1 VSDPGSPEAGAP
13 VSDWAAAGRPGRRV
27 GSRIEFHPEIGS
39 TNDRA
44 RAALAD
50 PASDGL
56 AVVADRQ
63 LAGRGR
69 MGRTWISPAG
79 VNLLLSVG
87 LGLDLPAE
95 RAWWLA
101 AGAAL
106 AMRSAAQSAVG
117 AVGAA
122 AGLAIRWPNDL
133 VTADGLKVAGLLVE
147 TEVEGGRAVTVV
159 IGMGLN
165 VNWRRA
171 DMPSDIAAGATSL
184 ADLAGGPIDRVKLL
198 AGLLAALDDEVSR
211 IEDGT
216 SPQVRFQSASWLTGR
231 EIEIET
237 PAGRLTGVAG
247 AITDTGGLVLDGP
260 TIQTTVN
267 VGEVIRVHA
276 QAA

>member
-1 VSDPGSPEAGAP
+1 VADPRSPAAGAP
-13 VSDWAAAGRPGRRV
+13 ALDWAAAGRPGRRV

-44 RAALAD
+44 RSALVD
-50 PASDGL
+50 PSLDGI

-69 MGRTWISPAG
+69 MGRTWLSPAG
-79 VNLLLSVG
+79 ENLLVSVG
-87 LGLDLPAE
+87 LRLDIPAE

-101 AGAAL
+101 AAAAL
-106 AMRSAAQSAVG
+106 AMRRAAQDAVG
-117 AVGAA
+117 PGTTLAV
-122 AGLAIRWPNDL
+122 RWPNDL
-133 VTADGLKVAGLLVE
+133 VTDDGLKLAGLLAE
-147 TEVEGGRAVTVV
+147 TEIEGARVAWAV

-171 DMPSDIAAGATSL
+171 EMPSDIAATATSL
-184 ADLAGGPIDRVKLL
+184 ADLAARSIDRVELL
-198 AGLLAALDDEVSR
+198 GALLDALDEEIGQVEAGS
-211 IEDGT
+211 
-216 SPQVRFQSASWLTGR
+216 SPRVRFQSASWLTGR
-231 EIEIET
+231 EIEVET
-237 PAGRLTGVAG
+237 PAGRLSGVAG

-260 TIQTTVN
+260 TIQTTVT

>member
-1 VSDPGSPEAGAP
+1 VSDSRSGSGSPATE
-13 VSDWAAAGRPGRRV
+13 WAAAERPGRRV
-27 GSRIEFHPEIGS
+27 GHRIEYHPEIGS

-44 RAALAD
+44 RSALVD
-50 PASDGL
+50 PGGDGL

-69 MGRTWISPAG
+69 MGRTWLSPAG
-79 VNLLLSVG
+79 VNLLVSVG
-87 LGLDLPAE
+87 LRLDLPAE

-106 AMRSAAQSAVG
+106 ALRSAAAE
-117 AVGAA
+117 AA
-122 AGLAIRWPNDL
+122 GPEAGLAVRWPNDL
-133 VTADGLKVAGLLVE
+133 VTGDGLKVAGMLIE
-147 TEVEGGRAVTVV
+147 TEVEGARVAWAV
-159 IGMGLN
+159 IGLGVN

-184 ADLAGGPIDRVKLL
+184 ADLAGAPIDRVALL
-198 AGLLAALDDEVSR
+198 GSLLAALDEEVTA
-211 IEDGT
+211 IEAGT

-231 EIEIET
+231 EIEVET

-247 AITDTGGLVLDGP
+247 PITDTGGLVLDGP
-260 TIQTTVN
+260 TVQTTVT

>member
-1 VSDPGSPEAGAP
+1 MSDPRSPGTGRLAP
-13 VSDWAAAGRPGRRV
+13 DWAAAERPGRRV
-27 GSRIEFHPEIGS
+27 GNRVEFHPEIGS

-44 RAALAD
+44 RAALVD

-69 MGRTWISPAG
+69 MGRTWLSPAG
-79 VNLLLSVG
+79 VNILVSVG
-87 LGLDLPAE
+87 LRLELPAE
-95 RAWWLA
+95 RAWWVA
-101 AGAAL
+101 AAAAL
-106 AMRSAAQSAVG
+106 AMRSAAQDAAG
-117 AVGAA
+117 ADQ
-122 AGLAIRWPNDL
+122 GLAIRWPNDL
-133 VTADGLKVAGLLVE
+133 VTSAGLKVAGLLVE
-147 TEVEGGRAVTVV
+147 TEIEGARVAGAV

-165 VNWRRA
+165 VNWRRD
-171 DMPSDIAAGATSL
+171 DMPSDIGAGATSL
-184 ADLAGGPIDRVKLL
+184 ADLAGAPIDRVELL
-198 AGLLAALDDEVSR
+198 GDLLAALDAEVSL
-211 IEDGT
+211 IEAGT

-231 EIEIET
+231 EIEVET

-260 TIQTTVN
+260 TIQTTVT

>member
-1 VSDPGSPEAGAP
+1 VADPRSPAAGTPAL
-13 VSDWAAAGRPGRRV
+13 DWAAAERPGRRV

-44 RAALAD
+44 RSALVD
-50 PASDGL
+50 PDLDGI

-69 MGRTWISPAG
+69 MGRTWLSPAG
-79 VNLLLSVG
+79 ENLLVSVG
-87 LGLDLPAE
+87 LRLDLPAE

-101 AGAAL
+101 AAAAL
-106 AMRSAAQSAVG
+106 AMRSAAQDAVG
-117 AVGAA
+117 PGTPLAV
-122 AGLAIRWPNDL
+122 RWPNDL
-133 VTADGLKVAGLLVE
+133 VTDEGLKLAGLLAE
-147 TEVEGGRAVTVV
+147 TEIEGARVAWAV

-171 DMPSDIAAGATSL
+171 DMPSDIAATATSL
-184 ADLAGGPIDRVKLL
+184 ADLAARSIDRVELL
-198 AGLLAALDDEVSR
+198 GALLDALDEEIGQVEAGS
-211 IEDGT
+211 
-216 SPQVRFQSASWLTGR
+216 SPRVRFQSASWLTGR
-231 EIEIET
+231 EIEVET
-237 PAGRLTGVAG
+237 PAGRLSGVAG

-260 TIQTTVN
+260 TIQTTVT